1 MRSPAGWAS
10 ETCSVSTATIE
21 WPATSERPQTI
32 LPCVSSATPVGLCI
46 APGEPGLPWIGV
58 ARVIGIGLGFGVFLT
73 GDATDEPSI
82 AAKQFVQ
89 AVEQTYLG
97 CVRRPPS
104 AYEGAAVHTCD
115 HVTNHLRFHVAILIA
130 VPPRWVGSIDHGLG

>member
-1 MRSPAGWAS
+1 MSERSPCDLAAS
-10 ETCSVSTATIE
+10 VEHDAISGKGST
-21 WPATSERPQTI
+21 
-32 LPCVSSATPVGLCI
+32 
-46 APGEPGLPWIGV
+46 GEPRFPRIALIRVNGMGV
-58 ARVIGIGLGFGVFLT
+58 AFGVFLT
-73 GDATDEPSI
+73 GYATDEPSI

-104 AYEGAAVHTCD
+104 AYESAAVHTCD